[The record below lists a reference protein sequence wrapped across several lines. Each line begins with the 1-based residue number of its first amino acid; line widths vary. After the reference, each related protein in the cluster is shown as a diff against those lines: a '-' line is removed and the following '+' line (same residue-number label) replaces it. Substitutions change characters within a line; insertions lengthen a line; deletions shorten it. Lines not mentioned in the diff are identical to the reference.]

1 MISIRKHQGG
11 AFLEVLRLLQEMTP
25 PSSSAGTRDDG
36 RKMNECKK
44 GKKKEASGKLQ
55 RFFTK

>member
-25 PSSSAGTRDDG
+25 PSSSAGTQDDG

-44 GKKKEASGKLQ
+44 EKKSVRKTAKVLYEID
-55 RFFTK
+55 